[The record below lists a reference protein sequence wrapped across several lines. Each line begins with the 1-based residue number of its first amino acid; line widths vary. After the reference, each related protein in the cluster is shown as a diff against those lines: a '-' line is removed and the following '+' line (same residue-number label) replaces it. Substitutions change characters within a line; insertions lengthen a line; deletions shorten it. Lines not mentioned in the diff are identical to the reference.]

1 MKKIKTQTLKGFRD
15 FLPEEARL
23 RQTIIQKIKENFSL
37 FGFEPLETPALEYE
51 ETLLGKYGE
60 EADKL
65 IYLFK
70 DRGGRKVGLRYD
82 QTVPLARVIAQYQN
96 LSKPF
101 KRYQIQPVW
110 RAENPQKGRFREFI
124 QCDIDIVGESSFL
137 ADVEIITCAL
147 TTAKNLGLTK
157 VKMAINDRQ
166 NFKNFKKEVVIA
178 LDKLEKIGEEGVIK
192 ELEKKGFPLDEAK
205 KLLQKIKKISPSY
218 ILEKIFSCLK
228 DYGFKENEDFYFLP
242 TLARGLDYYTGPI
255 FELILPDYQGG
266 SLGGGGR
273 YDNLIELFT
282 GKAEPA
288 VGFSFGFDRLVEV
301 IKETKKLTF
310 SSSAKVLIAVF
321 SSSFIS
327 TSLKITALLRKNNIK
342 SEIYLNPEKKLD
354 KQLKYAD
361 KKGIPYVVIIG
372 PDEIKTNKFKL
383 KDMKKKEQKEV
394 DLENLIKILSLKEK
408 KNDCQSQ

>member
-301 IKETKKLTF
+301 IKETQKLTF

-321 SSSFIS
+321 SSSFINA
-327 TSLKITALLRKNNIK
+327 SLKITALLRKNNIK